1 VPPGVLISQKL
12 PKAQSVRPRLHA
24 GVRCG
29 NGYRFAKRQGKPNSA
44 NPAVIQQ
51 NKGFAILRRARREI
65 RSDSI
70 HREA

>member
-1 VPPGVLISQKL
+1 MPG
-12 PKAQSVRPRLHA
+12 AH
-24 GVRCG
+24 CG

-44 NPAVIQQ
+44 NGAVIQQ
-51 NKGFAILRRARREI
+51 NKRFAISRRSRREI